1 MKFKGFDP
9 SEWVSVG
16 TAARLADVDRG
27 WMRQLARNGKLRA
40 FEIEGQWFVFR
51 ADAMAYERS
60 YLEGRPRTKDK
71 PPAGKATDG
80 KARTKDAADDLQA
93 GPGKPRQAAAQPP
106 RAKAARRR
114 RPPA

>member
-27 WMRQLARNGKLRA
+27 WMRRLARDGKVRA

-51 ADAMAYERS
+51 ADAEAYERS
-60 YLEGRPRTKDK
+60 YLEGRPRKKDK
-71 PPAGKATDG
+71 APDG
-80 KARTKDAADDLQA
+80 ETRQKDAADDLQA
-93 GPGKPRQAAAQPP
+93 GPGKPRQAAAQSK